1 MPKSTLVRFATFAL
15 FAVTAVSLATASAQ
29 AFSQEN
35 LNINGA
41 GNSRFADSDNP
52 GNNLGRGAQPFGPN
66 GPVDS
71 VRPFPRQRLQ
81 RATSGSLFPTA
92 RERQLKSLA
101 GLLTGSIS
109 VGSSAA
115 ALELLGALTPASV
128 AGSRCATGGRAGRH
142 RLEPI

>member
-41 GNSRFADSDNP
+41 GNSRFADPDNQ

-66 GPVDS
+66 GPS
-71 VRPFPRQRLQ
+71 LQ
-81 RATSGSLFPTA
+81 F
-92 RERQLKSLA
+92 
-101 GLLTGSIS
+101 
-109 VGSSAA
+109 
-115 ALELLGALTPASV
+115 GAQQQGRLTPFGHFQGNGYNAPPPDPY
-128 AGSRCATGGRAGRH
+128 SRPLGNGN
-142 RLEPI
+142 